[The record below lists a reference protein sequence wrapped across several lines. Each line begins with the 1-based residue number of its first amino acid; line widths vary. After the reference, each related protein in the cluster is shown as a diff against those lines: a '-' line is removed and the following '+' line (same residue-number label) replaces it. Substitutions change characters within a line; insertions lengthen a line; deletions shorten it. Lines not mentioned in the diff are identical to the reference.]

1 MLLEEEFWT
10 SYTLLW
16 ADRGWPQLPLPMN
29 FDSVKQS
36 LLRGIG
42 LTLSEKAIG
51 PSGSGQCSL
60 GAYRW
65 ARKTT

>member
-1 MLLEEEFWT
+1 M

-16 ADRGWPQLPLPMN
+16 ADRGWPQLPPPMN
-29 FDSVKQS
+29 FDSVRQG

-51 PSGSGQCSL
+51 PSGSGQCSF
-60 GAYRW
+60 GA
-65 ARKTT
+65 